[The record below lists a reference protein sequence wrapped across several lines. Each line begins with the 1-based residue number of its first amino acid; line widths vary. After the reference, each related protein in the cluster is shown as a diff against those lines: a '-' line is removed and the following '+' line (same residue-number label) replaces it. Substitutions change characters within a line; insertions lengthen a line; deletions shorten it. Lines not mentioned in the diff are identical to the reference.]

1 MVYLDTTGP
10 KVRIVSQN
18 TDIVANSDDTDLTFD
33 RRWNL
38 VRKVFEAMGKP
49 GVNNIR
55 TALEYTQVP
64 TSSFYVAIND
74 PAVRART
81 VEWMQASDRAIL
93 ARIEASR
100 YAIVQN
106 LIDIASSNSREAVA
120 AARTLEEIKAGVVKD
135 LASDE
140 QPGKGRHP
148 ARALLESAKKATL
161 RRTTIVEEVE
171 IGPDEPVSD
180 GNPVIDMEP

>member
-1 MVYLDTTGP
+1 MT
-10 KVRIVSQN
+10 QN
-18 TDIVANSDDTDLTFD
+18 TDITSTEPGQRPHTFE
-33 RRWNL
+33 RRWL
-38 VRKVFEAMGKP
+38 IVRKVFEAMGEP
-49 GVNNIR
+49 GVSNIR
-55 TALEYTQVP
+55 TALERTGTPQS
-64 TSSFYVAIND
+64 TFYDAIND
-74 PAVRART
+74 PAVKAAT
-81 VEWMQASDRAIL
+81 VSWMQASDRAIL

-135 LASDE
+135 LASDGVVE
-140 QPGKGRHP
+140 KARHP
-148 ARALLESAKKATL
+148 ARALLESAKKMTV
-161 RRTTIVEEVE
+161 RRTTVTEEVE